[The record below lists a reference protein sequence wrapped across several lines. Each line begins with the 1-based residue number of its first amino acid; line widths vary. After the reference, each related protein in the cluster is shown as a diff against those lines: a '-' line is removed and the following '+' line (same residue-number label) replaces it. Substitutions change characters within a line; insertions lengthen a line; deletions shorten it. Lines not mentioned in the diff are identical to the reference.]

1 MPCSTQ
7 NHIQFNVGFKWV
19 LFKLFSQVIF
29 MTLDTTIFKKQLLSW
44 KKLWVSDI
52 IVPNIICFQTQK
64 QLTTLNSIGVLL
76 KRVLIDLC
84 AYNFVHAKT
93 SSHAHCMHTCNHM
106 QNLSSAVMYQVAQK
120 KLYGI
125 NIKVVTNTT
134 GSYYWIILPSQLP
147 IFCPFPFIEPL

>member
-1 MPCSTQ
+1 M
-7 NHIQFNVGFKWV
+7 
-19 LFKLFSQVIF
+19 
-29 MTLDTTIFKKQLLSW
+29 
-44 KKLWVSDI
+44 SDI

-64 QLTTLNSIGVLL
+64 QLATLNSIGVLL

-93 SSHAHCMHTCNHM
+93 SLHAHCMHTRNHM
-106 QNLSSAVMYQVAQK
+106 QNLSSAAMYQVAQK

-134 GSYYWIILPSQLP
+134 GSYY
-147 IFCPFPFIEPL
+147 